1 MNKIL
6 NNIYSLIYNKI
17 ILTYRKHLIL
27 SGSGVTNV
35 TAMLH
40 QCYSSVTCLKLTYS
54 KGFKVF
60 FNINVTVLQ

>member
-1 MNKIL
+1 M
-6 NNIYSLIYNKI
+6 YNKI
-17 ILTYRKHLIL
+17 ILTYCKHLKL

-54 KGFKVF
+54 KGFSRFVTL
-60 FNINVTVLQ
+60 NVTVLQ

>member
-40 QCYSSVTCLKLTYS
+40 QCYSSVTCLKRTYS
-54 KGFKVF
+54 KAFSRFVTL
-60 FNINVTVLQ
+60 NVTVLQ